1 MSLVSI
7 MSEKKQSVKKAV
19 FILLYVLIGFVSG
32 ILGVVVY
39 ENFKPVNNRSDVI
52 TNNNAVN
59 TNSTAT
65 NIDTADTVELVADSV
80 VDISAENSVG
90 SGIVYS
96 KDGYI
101 ITNEHVIRNAKKIT
115 VKLRNQKSYA
125 GTLIGVDSSND
136 IAVVK
141 IKENNLVPVK
151 FADFSSIRLGETT
164 IVIGNP
170 LGELSGSVTD
180 GVVSAKERIVNVDG
194 KQMKLMQTCAEIN
207 SGNSGGGVF
216 RLNGELAGVVVAKS
230 SGENLEGLGFAIP
243 SDDVKS
249 SVKKILRKN

>member
-1 MSLVSI
+1 
-7 MSEKKQSVKKAV
+7 MSENKQSVKKAV
-19 FILLYVLIGFVSG
+19 FILLYILIGFVSG
-32 ILGVVVY
+32 IFGVIVY
-39 ENFKPVNNRSDVI
+39 ENFRPA
-52 TNNNAVN
+52 NNNSSN
-59 TNSTAT
+59 ITFNSDGDSGNN
-65 NIDTADTVELVADSV
+65 NINTADTVELVVDSV

-90 SGIVYS
+90 SGVVYS

-180 GVVSAKERIVNVDG
+180 GVVSAKERLVNVDG

-243 SDDVKS
+243 SDDVKD
-249 SVKKILRKN
+249 SVKKILK

>member
-1 MSLVSI
+1 
-7 MSEKKQSVKKAV
+7 MSENKQSVKKAV
-19 FILLYVLIGFVSG
+19 FILLYILIGFFSG
-32 ILGVVVY
+32 ILGVIVY
-39 ENFKPVNNRSDVI
+39 EKFRPA
-52 TNNNAVN
+52 NNNSSN
-59 TNSTAT
+59 ITFNSDGDSGNN
-65 NIDTADTVELVADSV
+65 NINTADTVELVVDSV

-90 SGIVYS
+90 SGVVYS

-180 GVVSAKERIVNVDG
+180 GVVSAKERLVNVDG

-243 SDDVKS
+243 SDDVKN
-249 SVKKILRKN
+249 SVKKILK